1 MLQTATLTGWSVIRQ
16 IEVLVRASVTRVGQK
31 EVPWR
36 HASLRFGGADEG
48 VRPYTS
54 KSPRSGAGARVLV
67 GLEENLQTQLHVEG
81 FSGSDAGGS
90 VEVTDCVRDRAAA
103 RTCGT

>member
-1 MLQTATLTGWSVIRQ
+1 
-16 IEVLVRASVTRVGQK
+16 VRKVRCHNALWISGRCWNAS
-31 EVPWR
+31 P
-36 HASLRFGGADEG
+36 RFSGADEG

-54 KSPRSGAGARVLV
+54 KKPPLNAGAGFLN

-90 VEVTDCVRDRAAA
+90 VEVANGVSDRAAA
-103 RTCGT
+103 RICGA